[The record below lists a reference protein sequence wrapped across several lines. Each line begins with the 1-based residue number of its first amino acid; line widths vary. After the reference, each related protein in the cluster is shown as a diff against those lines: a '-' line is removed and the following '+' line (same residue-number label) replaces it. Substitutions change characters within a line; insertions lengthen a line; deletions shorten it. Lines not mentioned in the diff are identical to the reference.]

1 MLPLSRAE
9 RISREHHHLPPVWVP
24 EHATFFVTINCR
36 QRGVPHLTKGE
47 TPQRLCETISHYHHS
62 GEWFPEMVLL
72 MPDHLHGLFTFSWK
86 EGEGMAA
93 MIEKWKRYTSRAYG
107 IEWQRDYFD
116 HRIRSE
122 TDHLNTWAY
131 IRENPVRAGLSQNY
145 AEWPHVWFPDHI
157 GWPLGGRDLSPRG
170 PAGAM
175 GAMGKD
181 ASGQGID
188 GIG

>member
-1 MLPLSRAE
+1 
-9 RISREHHHLPPVWVP
+9 
-24 EHATFFVTINCR
+24 
-36 QRGVPHLTKGE
+36 
-47 TPQRLCETISHYHHS
+47 
-62 GEWFPEMVLL
+62 
-72 MPDHLHGLFTFSWK
+72 
-86 EGEGMAA
+86 MAA